1 MRAIGHKGADAIEPG
16 NTVASFEA
24 AVAAGVD
31 AIELDVLRPR
41 ADFER
46 AEDWRQAPAGPV
58 APDDAGGPLLVAHDW
73 GDARRR
79 EPLTLSETLDAFG
92 EPPLDRVG
100 IHLDLKI
107 AGRED
112 EAVAAIAAR
121 GLAGRASY
129 STQEVGSLIELQRLD
144 PTLRTGWTL
153 PRTTKDWNSKRWA
166 RPLVLGALIA
176 MRRRMPRVVR
186 RQAAELGVEA
196 IWAYHALITPALLRA
211 CRDSGLEL
219 IAWTVDDLERMRQ
232 LAELGVDGICSND
245 PRLLARL

>member
-16 NTVASFEA
+16 NTLANFEA

-46 AEDWRQAPAGPV
+46 AQDWRRAPAGPV
-58 APDDAGGPLLVAHDW
+58 AEPGGPLLVAHDW

-79 EPLTLSETLDAFG
+79 EPLTLEEALDAFG
-92 EPPLDRVG
+92 KPSLDRVG
-100 IHLDLKI
+100 IHIDLKI

-112 EAVAAIAAR
+112 EVVAAIAAR
-121 GLAGRASY
+121 DMADRSSY
-129 STQEVGSLIELQRLD
+129 STQEIGSLVELRRLD
-144 PTLRTGWTL
+144 PALRTGWTL

-166 RPLVLGALIA
+166 RPLVLGALIT
-176 MRRRMPRVVR
+176 MRRRMPGVVR
-186 RQAAELGVEA
+186 RRAGELGVEA
-196 IWAYHALITPALLRA
+196 VWAYHALITPALLRA
-211 CRDSGLEL
+211 CRDCGLEL

-245 PRLLARL
+245 PRLIAQL

>member
-1 MRAIGHKGADAIEPG
+1 MRAIGHKGA
-16 NTVASFEA
+16 
-24 AVAAGVD
+24 D

-46 AEDWRQAPAGPV
+46 AEDWRRAPAGPV
-58 APDDAGGPLLVAHDW
+58 APDEVGGPLVVAHDW

-79 EPLTLSETLDAFG
+79 DPLTLEQTLDAFG
-92 EPPLDRVG
+92 KAPLDRVG
-100 IHLDLKI
+100 IQLDLKI

-112 EAVAAIAAR
+112 EVVAAIAAR
-121 GLAGRASY
+121 DLEGRASY
-129 STQEVGSLIELQRLD
+129 STQEIGSLVELQRLD
-144 PTLRTGWTL
+144 PGLRTGWTL

-166 RPLVLGALIA
+166 RPLVLGALIT
-176 MRRRMPRVVR
+176 MRRRMPGVVR
-186 RQAAELGVEA
+186 RRAAGLGVEA

-211 CRDSGLEL
+211 CHDSGLEL